1 MAWVEIMPPFEALFR
16 RHGMESAASF
26 LGWIGVLVNHH
37 RHRQVEQVAF
47 SPLPPGEGPG
57 VRVKHQPPDALPSPP
72 TPLPEG
78 EGGKFYLKKQSAVT
92 WHERFRNAWAG
103 FGWCST
109 AVREGATLQALRR
122 AGVSCPEVA
131 ALGEDDRQAFVLMRE
146 EAGLSDLR
154 TLLQELRCERER
166 CRLAVTLGR
175 ELARL
180 HDAGFDHPDL
190 LAKHILAGPANGAFR
205 FCILDWQ
212 RSQYRRAVPWRIRS
226 RDLAILDATL
236 LELLASDRLRLR
248 CLRSYRLAA
257 RSSEKPPLERL
268 ARQIR
273 MEAERLRGQ
282 RRIRDVGQLPT
293 PAGDQ
298 AFVPLR
304 GGEVLIV
311 RSFAER
317 LNACGPGEWMALLA
331 QDTAHVWDLLSAF
344 ACAAGSETVSLHVAA
359 EAETGGPIPRL
370 AHALFR
376 LQRFGVPGPRLLAVD
391 GGHALVESAPTV
403 PFGEAFAKASA
414 GGRGRLLQRAGGIIR
429 RIHEAGYHLPP
440 GDAWKRRLGV
450 SVATGDI
457 RLVDVEPLLRGDIP
471 WQQLAPIE
479 FNDPEL
485 RLTRTEQMRFVGGYL
500 RKAQLPLQAAAQG
513 GGLGDA
519 VERRAVE

>member
-1 MAWVEIMPPFEALFR
+1 MAWVEILPLFESLFR

-26 LGWIGVLVNHH
+26 LGWTGILVNHH
-37 RHRQVEQVAF
+37 RHRQVEQV
-47 SPLPPGEGPG
+47 SLGEPS
-57 VRVKHQPPDALPSPP
+57 RVSGRFDAPSDCVPQ
-72 TPLPEG
+72 TG
-78 EGGKFYLKKQSAVT
+78 SSRSTARQFFLKKQSAVT
-92 WHERFRNAWAG
+92 WRERFRNAWAG

-122 AGVSCPEVA
+122 AGVACPEVA
-131 ALGEDDRQAFVLMRE
+131 ALGEDGKHAFVLLRE

-154 TLLQELRCERER
+154 ALLQELGCETER
-166 CRLAVTLGR
+166 CRLAAALGR

-190 LAKHILAGPANGAFR
+190 FAKHILAGPADGTFR

-212 RSQYRRAVPWRIRS
+212 RSRYRRQVSWRIRG
-226 RDLAILDATL
+226 RDLAVLDATL

-248 CLRSYRLAA
+248 CLRSYWRATH
-257 RSSEKPPLERL
+257 SPDKPPLGRL

-273 MEAERLRGQ
+273 VQAERLRGK
-282 RRIRDVGQLPT
+282 RRIRDVGQMPT

-317 LNACGPGEWMALLA
+317 LQARWPEFWVSMTEDA
-331 QDTAHVWDLLSAF
+331 AHVWDLLSAF
-344 ACAAGSETVSLHVAA
+344 ACAAGSKIVRLQTGTGAA
-359 EAETGGPIPRL
+359 TDGPMPAL
-370 AHALFR
+370 AHMLFR
-376 LQRFGVPGPRLLAVD
+376 LQRYGVLAPRLLAVG
-391 GGHALVESAPTV
+391 GGHALLESRPAI
-403 PFGEAFAKASA
+403 PFAEAFAKASLA
-414 GGRGRLLQRAGGIIR
+414 GRRRLLQRAGAMVR

-440 GDAWKRRLGV
+440 GNRWKRRLGV
-450 SVATGDI
+450 APATEEV
-457 RLVDVEPLLRGDIP
+457 LLMNVEPMVRGNIP

-485 RLTRTEQMRFVGGYL
+485 RLTRTEQLRFLGGYREKSHVAVFS
-500 RKAQLPLQAAAQG
+500 RKRTAARQVA
-513 GGLGDA
+513 A
-519 VERRAVE
+519 